1 MFLIFFQNKVAAAAA
16 AVAALD
22 TVDESESRQVSVQ
35 AVPAKQKRPAAAY
48 QEQRQG
54 KTFQVW
60 KKC

>member
-1 MFLIFFQNKVAAAAA
+1 LIVVNVFDFFQNKVAAAAA

-54 KTFQVW
+54 KTFQV
-60 KKC
+60 